1 MIRQYAKLIR
11 FDKPIGTLLLLWPT
25 LWSLWLAA
33 RGLPSLS
40 IFIIFTLG
48 VFLMRSAGCVVND
61 ICDRNVDG
69 KVERTRERPLATGEL
84 SVKQAVVFA
93 LSLAAA
99 AFLLV
104 LNCNWLTIEL
114 SFVGAFLATVYPLLK
129 RVTHLPQVG
138 LGLAFSWSVP
148 MAFAAVTNS
157 IPSSAW
163 LLFATAAIWPVV
175 YDTMYAMADRQDDL
189 QIGVKSTAIL
199 FGNYDV
205 IIIGVL
211 QLLFIVLLAAVG
223 SVFNL
228 QQGYYLALLIAAG
241 LFVWQLY
248 KISER
253 DPQQCFQAFLDNNW
267 IGVVILLGIM
277 AGV

>member
-25 LWSLWLAA
+25 LWGLWLAA
-33 RGLPSLS
+33 RGLPPIS
-40 IFIIFTLG
+40 ILIIFSLG
-48 VFLMRSAGCVVND
+48 VFLMRSAGCAVND
-61 ICDRNVDG
+61 ICDRNFDG
-69 KVERTRERPLATGEL
+69 NVERTRERPLASGEL

-93 LSLAAA
+93 LSLAAT

-104 LNCNWLTIEL
+104 LNCNQLTVEL
-114 SFVGAFLATVYPLLK
+114 SFVGAILAAVYPLLK

-157 IPSSAW
+157 VPASVW
-163 LLFATAAIWPVV
+163 LLFATAAIWPII
-175 YDTMYAMADRQDDL
+175 YDTMYAMADRQEDL

-205 IIIGVL
+205 MIIGVL
-211 QLLFIVLLAAVG
+211 QLVFIALLAAVG

-228 QQGYYLALLIAAG
+228 QQGYYLALLIVAG
-241 LFVWQLY
+241 LFVWQLH

-253 DPQQCFQAFLDNNW
+253 NPQQCFQAFLDNNW
-267 IGVVILLGIM
+267 VGIVIFLGIM